1 MRKGEE
7 QQALT
12 PRLKFPFTIRVAGE
26 PLCIDLAMSEFVL
39 CLDRS
44 EYCQDR
50 ERLIHVPGGLIRC
63 TDLLYMLSFFLT
75 GRDAA

>member
-12 PRLKFPFTIRVAGE
+12 PRLKLPFTIRDARE
-26 PLCIDLAMSEFVL
+26 LLCIDLAMSEFVL

-50 ERLIHVPGGLIRC
+50 ERFIHVPGSLIRC
-63 TDLLYMLSFFLT
+63 TDLLYMLTFFFT
-75 GRDAA
+75 GKDAT